1 METNSTMAS
10 ADPISRFIES
20 WGAMGAFW
28 GVNTSV
34 AWIHAL
40 LLVTDRPWTLD
51 DIVERLQMSKGNASM
66 SLKELRSWKVVRRE
80 IRPGD
85 RREYYHCE
93 PSAWQMLFSIARER
107 KRREFDPLVQSV
119 RTTLAEAENQ
129 PQGIALERLRGM
141 EEMLATLDRLAERV
155 LKSEDQARSVIGF
168 LLGRG

>member
-1 METNSTMAS
+1 MKTYGARAS
-10 ADPISRFIES
+10 DDPVSRFIDS

-34 AWIHAL
+34 ARIHAL
-40 LLVTDRPWTLD
+40 LLVTDRPWSLD
-51 DIVERLQMSKGNASM
+51 DIAERLQMSKGNASM

-85 RREYYHCE
+85 RREYYLCE

-107 KRREFDPLVQSV
+107 KRREFDPLVESV
-119 RTTLAEAENQ
+119 RTALAEAETR
-129 PQGIALERLRGM
+129 PHGIALERLRGM
-141 EEMLATLDRLAERV
+141 EEMLTTLERLAERV
-155 LKSEDQARSVIGF
+155 LKSEEQARSVIGF